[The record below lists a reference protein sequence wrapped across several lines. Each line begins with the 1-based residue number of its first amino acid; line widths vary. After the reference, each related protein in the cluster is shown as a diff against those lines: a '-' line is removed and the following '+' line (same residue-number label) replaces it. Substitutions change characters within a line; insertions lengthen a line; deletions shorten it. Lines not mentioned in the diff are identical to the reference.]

1 DDHALDDVLELSDIA
16 WIPIARHALECVVAQ
31 AEVVAPEKLRVATHE
46 VPSEEG
52 NLFRSLAQG
61 RHDDLD
67 HVQPI
72 VEVVAEASGRHGLLQ
87 VLVGGGQDPHVDLD
101 GGAPSH
107 AGELAIL
114 EDMQELALEG
124 RMQIA
129 DLVEEDRAVVGR
141 LELAELELMGA
152 REGAALVT
160 EEFAFQELAWHG
172 GAIDLHE
179 GTGLANAELVNG
191 SSGQILAGARLP
203 A

>member
-31 AEVVAPEKLRVATHE
+31 AEVVAPEKLRVATYE

-72 VEVVAEASGRHGLLQ
+72 VEVVAKAAGRHGLFQ
-87 VLVGGGQDPHVDLD
+87 VLVGGGQDPHIDLD
-101 GGAPSH
+101 GGAASQ
-107 AGELAIL
+107 AGELAVL

-129 DLVEEDRAVVGR
+129 DLVEEDRAVVGG
-141 LELAELELMGA
+141 LEFAELELMGA
-152 REGAALVT
+152 GERTALVT
-160 EEFAFQELAWHG
+160 EQLALQELARHG
-172 GAIDLHE
+172 RAVDLHE
-179 GTGLANAELVNG
+179 GTGLANPELVNG
-191 SSGQILAGARLP
+191 SGDQVL
-203 A
+203 